1 VRDVAVVA
9 REGPT
14 GERRLVA
21 YHVPRGGADPRPHEL
36 RQYLKDRLPAYMI
49 PAAFVP
55 LPALPLTP
63 AGKVD
68 RSALPE
74 PVAEPEPPA
83 PPPSPPTP
91 MQALVARVWSEVL
104 KRARIGL
111 LDDFFDLGGHS
122 LLATQVMARLS
133 DALGRNLPL
142 SLIFEAP
149 TVAELGARL
158 TEARADR
165 PGPGEAGD
173 PDARP

>member
-1 VRDVAVVA
+1 
-9 REGPT
+9 
-14 GERRLVA
+14 
-21 YHVPRGGADPRPHEL
+21 
-36 RQYLKDRLPAYMI
+36 
-49 PAAFVP
+49 
-55 LPALPLTP
+55 
-63 AGKVD
+63 
-68 RSALPE
+68 
-74 PVAEPEPPA
+74 
-83 PPPSPPTP
+83 

-104 KRARIGL
+104 KRARVGL

-158 TEARADR
+158 TEARADG

-173 PDARP
+173 PGARP